1 MNMAWSRKSEKSK
14 DHRNTE
20 QEYHTVVIYRYSD
33 YIVNLIYIYIYITN
47 ILLIHSSYTSET
59 VIIFRYIKLISIG
72 VKL

>member
-20 QEYHTVVIYRYSD
+20 HEYHTVVIYRYSD
-33 YIVNLIYIYIYITN
+33 YILNVIYIYITN
-47 ILLIHSSYTSET
+47 ILLIHPSYASET
-59 VIIFRYIKLISIG
+59 VIIFRCIKLISIG

>member
-20 QEYHTVVIYRYSD
+20 QEYHTVVIYIYSD
-33 YIVNLIYIYIYITN
+33 YILNMINITN